1 MNIISNRFLITH
13 IQQVISQTCQRMF
26 RDILKQVFCFVFLID
41 DKVPFISSGVASSRS
56 TDSPSWRR
64 DYRDNRRQ
72 SASTWTWLDDVTNL
86 RYRSPCNIR
95 IYLCLEVVVMV
106 KNPGMRLSWSGHAQT
121 PMIKSLLRDRDPGK
135 NAKGMWW
142 QRPELLPWSRA
153 IWSIR
158 SQKCLEG
165 TSLYPG
171 FHLTRGALK
180 QQHCHAETPI
190 LW

>member
-1 MNIISNRFLITH
+1 MKKRLE
-13 IQQVISQTCQRMF
+13 
-26 RDILKQVFCFVFLID
+26 
-41 DKVPFISSGVASSRS
+41 
-56 TDSPSWRR
+56 
-64 DYRDNRRQ
+64 RDNRRQ

-121 PMIKSLLRDRDPGK
+121 PMTKSLLRDRYPGK

-158 SQKCLEG
+158 SQKCLKG

-180 QQHCHAETPI
+180 QLLLSCWSTYSVVTCVADLENSYPSLYNFPTSSI
-190 LW
+190 D